1 METSTEKVKVKS
13 ESVVAVALIVA
24 VMTMLALGTSGCR
37 KHAPTSYELDQRAG
51 HGVPPMRWKDRHWR
65 GKKRPRGAAWQ
76 ERLSTT
82 SALAPQTSMP
92 ARTAPVVRKV
102 WVADQQLEDGSWV
115 QGTWMYVEVEPA
127 RWLYEVDPTSAPFAT
142 GGQP

>member
-1 METSTEKVKVKS
+1 MRVQM
-13 ESVVAVALIVA
+13 VVMVGTVAFVGA
-24 VMTMLALGTSGCR
+24 MLLLTTGCR

-51 HGVPPMRWKDRHWR
+51 HGVPPTRWKDRHWR
-65 GKKRPRGAAWQ
+65 GKKPPRGAAWQ

-82 SALAPQTSMP
+82 SALAPNTSMP
-92 ARTAPVVRKV
+92 ARTAPVVRRV

-127 RWLYEVDPTSAPFAT
+127 RWLYEVDPTAAPFAT